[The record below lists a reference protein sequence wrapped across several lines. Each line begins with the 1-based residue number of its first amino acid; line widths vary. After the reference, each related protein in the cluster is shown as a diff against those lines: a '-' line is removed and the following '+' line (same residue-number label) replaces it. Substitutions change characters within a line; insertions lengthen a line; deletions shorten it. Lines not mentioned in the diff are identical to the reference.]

1 MHTRKRM
8 NLNQERIQNCPL
20 CQSIG
25 APFHGRELYLCSR
38 CCGIFRL
45 PAFWLSPAAEKMR
58 YETHNNDVNDP
69 RYQQF
74 VSPITTAV
82 LERYTPLSTGLDFGA
97 GTGPVI
103 TKVLR
108 DHGYDIREYDPFFC
122 NHRQVLEET
131 YDYIVCC
138 EVLEHFHDPAKEFE
152 LLRRLLKKN
161 GNVLCMTLLYDN
173 NIDFGTWYY
182 KNDPTHVFF
191 YQRATLTWIQSV
203 FGFSS
208 VHLEGRLI
216 RFQA

>member
-1 MHTRKRM
+1 M
-8 NLNQERIQNCPL
+8 NMDQEKTPHCPL
-20 CQSIG
+20 CLSIG
-25 APFHGRELYLCSR
+25 NPFHGREFYCCNR
-38 CCGIFRL
+38 CCGIFRS
-45 PAFWLSPAAEKMR
+45 PALYLSPAAEKKR

-82 LERYTPLSTGLDFGA
+82 LKRYAPLSTGLDFGA

-122 NHRQVLEET
+122 NDRQVLEET
-131 YDYIVCC
+131 YEYIVCC
-138 EVLEHFHDPAKEFE
+138 EVLEHFQDPAKEFG

-161 GNVLCMTLLYDN
+161 GCLLCMTLLYDN
-173 NIDFGTWYY
+173 GIDFASWFY

-191 YQRATLTWIQSV
+191 YQWATLTWIQTV
-203 FGFSS
+203 FEFSS